1 MSFKLQ
7 RFRKCHS
14 NTGGKMSNLFQSCH
28 MAQLM
33 KRQDVQPLF
42 QEGGGQGGGEGWEGM
57 LQRTE
62 SPLR

>member
-28 MAQLM
+28 MARLM

-42 QEGGGQGGGEGWEGM
+42 QEGGGQGGGGGWEGM